1 MDDKISSLNS
11 NGEYDPYIIGLSDE
25 DGNEYQFEVLDDIDY
40 MDSRYLA
47 LLPIYENP
55 ADSLNDS
62 GELVILK
69 AVEGETPEDEE
80 YEEIKDDAEYEE
92 VAAIFSDRLQ
102 DLFDIEDEE

>member
-1 MDDKISSLNS
+1 MDDKISSLNV

-69 AVEGETPEDEE
+69 AVEGEIPEEEE

-102 DLFDIEDEE
+102 DLFDIEDDE

>member
-1 MDDKISSLNS
+1 MDDKISSLNV

-69 AVEGETPEDEE
+69 AVEGETPEEEE

-102 DLFDIEDEE
+102 DLFDIEDDD